1 MYALSKDARFILD
14 RMESD
19 RCYEPSDLRAFVPDA
34 SADGFREVMHELWVN
49 RQVER
54 VGYSG
59 WRRHRSAPAH
69 QPPAE
74 AQLDARDAASPS
86 GFRQTKVV
94 KPEDLFDHG
103 SFTDL
108 FR

>member
-1 MYALSKDARFILD
+1 MYALSKDARFILE
-14 RMESD
+14 RMEPD
-19 RCYEPSDLRAFVPDA
+19 QRYEALDLRALVPNL
-34 SADGFREVMHELWVN
+34 SAEGVREVMHELWVN

-59 WRRHRSAPAH
+59 WRRQQSDPQADLRRADSDP
-69 QPPAE
+69 
-74 AQLDARDAASPS
+74 

-94 KPEDLFDHG
+94 RPEDLFDHD
-103 SFTDL
+103 SFNDF

>member
-14 RMESD
+14 RMEPD
-19 RCYEPSDLRAFVPDA
+19 RCYESVDLRAFVPDA
-34 SADGFREVMHELWVN
+34 SAEGLREVMHELWVN

-54 VGYSG
+54 IGYSG

-69 QPPAE
+69 QLPVDAQFGAPAI
-74 AQLDARDAASPS
+74 APAS
-86 GFRQTKVV
+86 GFRQTNVV
-94 KPEDLFDHG
+94 QPEDLFDHG

-108 FR
+108 FK